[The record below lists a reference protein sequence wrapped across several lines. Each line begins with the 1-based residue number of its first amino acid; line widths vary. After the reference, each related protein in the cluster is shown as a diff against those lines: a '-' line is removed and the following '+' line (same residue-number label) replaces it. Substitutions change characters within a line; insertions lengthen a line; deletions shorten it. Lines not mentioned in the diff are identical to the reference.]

1 MQTGI
6 GNTQNKWWQTYLS
19 TGMATAPHPAQII
32 PNGCIVEKDCFSTV
46 KIFIKKFLTFCIHLD
61 TIITNKNNKGEYM
74 KDVGTGRNQLWSFEN
89 GNSRNKRV
97 FKVV

>member
-6 GNTQNKWWQTYLS
+6 GNTAFKWWQTYPS
-19 TGMATAPHPAQII
+19 TDMVAPPHPVQVC
-32 PNGCIVEKDCFSTV
+32 PDGCTVEKEIT
-46 KIFIKKFLTFCIHLD
+46 ILIKKFLTFCIHLD

>member
-1 MQTGI
+1 MPITARVRKRYP
-6 GNTQNKWWQTYLS
+6 QNEQWQPNLPTN
-19 TGMATAPHPAQII
+19 MVAPPYPEQII
-32 PNGCIVEKDCFSTV
+32 PNGCTVEKEIT
-46 KIFIKKFLTFCIHLD
+46 IFIKKFLTFCIHLD

>member
-1 MQTGI
+1 MV
-6 GNTQNKWWQTYLS
+6 
-19 TGMATAPHPAQII
+19 APPYPAQII
-32 PNGCIVEKDCFSTV
+32 PNGCIVEKDRFSTV
-46 KIFIKKFLTFCIHLD
+46 KIFIKKFLTYCIHLD

-97 FKVV
+97 FKVVQQIKR